1 MAVEIKVAPD
11 ERLEYVSVY
20 DNDTAA
26 NSKYFNITELS
37 DTFSGGKNA
46 FLIAGSD
53 LLVPSTEVKVQVR
66 DANGKVCYVEYANG
80 FPTEYY
86 EGISKVVAVYVYPT
100 DTAFGPATITILG
113 EANDVPQDWNGRYNV
128 KWQKQININ
137 PALPNTTRVRFY
149 KRPKVTISELLQ
161 PLY

>member
-66 DANGKVCYVEYANG
+66 DAAGNCLYVEYSNG
-80 FPTEYY
+80 NPEYY
-86 EGISKVVAVYVYPT
+86 EGISKVAAVYVYPT

-113 EANDVPQDWNGRYNV
+113 EANDVPQEWNGRYNV
-128 KWQKQININ
+128 KWQKSFKV
-137 PALPNTTRVRFY
+137 NTTSLMNKNLAVKGFNNN
-149 KRPKVTISELLQ
+149 
-161 PLY
+161 